1 MSRDDPTYNRVSS
14 RFWAEAR
21 SEDWTDD
28 MALLGAYILTCDHR
42 TTEGIYYLPREY
54 MVGDLPDG
62 WDLPRLDACLAPLLD
77 HDFLR
82 YDFKARVAFI
92 PKAMK
97 YQRPDT
103 PQQQKSAIR
112 NIRNLPKTPLL
123 ADLFEAAEAFA
134 KPFHQALLQAI
145 PQGLEQAMA
154 LGKASRAC
162 ARVAPA
168 PAPAPAPTPTQES
181 GPNSDES
188 APTDS
193 PKAVKVKAPD
203 WQSKADALL
212 EKSRFPSDLMQLSE
226 ILAAENKTGKV
237 ALSRVVS
244 QLYEPLVAL
253 QSELSDAALRHGL
266 RAAITNMAP
275 NANYVRKAALK
286 YVPCATA
293 SAAKPTTDYDDLLEG

>member
-1 MSRDDPTYNRVSS
+1 MKLHNRMCKAEFYTDPDLLQLPRDVRTFYRDLWHVT
-14 RFWAEAR
+14 
-21 SEDWTDD
+21 EDSGCLEDSPFGLKITLYPSPLDSDATVESIAGWRD
-28 MALLGAYILTCDHR
+28 ALLDAGKLTRYEVD
-42 TTEGIYYLPREY
+42 GKPYLF
-54 MVGDLPDG
+54 VTN
-62 WDLPRLDACLAPLLD
+62 
-77 HDFLR
+77 FLTHQTLTNSGVS
-82 YDFKARVAFI
+82 DVPI
-92 PKAMK
+92 P
-97 YQRPDT
+97 PWVT
-103 PQQQKSAIR
+103 
-112 NIRNLPKTPLL
+112 
-123 ADLFEAAEAFA
+123 
-134 KPFHQALLQAI
+134 
-145 PQGLEQAMA
+145 LEQHHTDKRKRSYKVTGEIAEVLSNGTATVA
-154 LGKASRAC
+154 LPGREEKR
-162 ARVAPA
+162 RELKGREED
-168 PAPAPAPTPTQES
+168 QES

-253 QSELSDAALRHGL
+253 QSELSDAALHHGL

>member
-1 MSRDDPTYNRVSS
+1 MCKAEFYTDPDLLQLPRDVRTFYRDLWHVT
-14 RFWAEAR
+14 
-21 SEDWTDD
+21 EDSGCLEDSPFGLKITLYPSPLDSDATVESIAGWRD
-28 MALLGAYILTCDHR
+28 ALLDAGKLTRYEVD
-42 TTEGIYYLPREY
+42 GKPYLF
-54 MVGDLPDG
+54 VTN
-62 WDLPRLDACLAPLLD
+62 
-77 HDFLR
+77 FLTHQTLTNSGVS
-82 YDFKARVAFI
+82 DVPI
-92 PKAMK
+92 P
-97 YQRPDT
+97 PWVT
-103 PQQQKSAIR
+103 
-112 NIRNLPKTPLL
+112 
-123 ADLFEAAEAFA
+123 
-134 KPFHQALLQAI
+134 
-145 PQGLEQAMA
+145 LEQHHTDKRKRSYKVTGEIAEVLSNGTATVA
-154 LGKASRAC
+154 LPGREEKR
-162 ARVAPA
+162 RELKGREED
-168 PAPAPAPTPTQES
+168 QES
-181 GPNSDES
+181 GPDSDES

>member
-1 MSRDDPTYNRVSS
+1 MKLHNRMCKAEFYTDPDLLQLPRDVRTFYRDLWHVT
-14 RFWAEAR
+14 
-21 SEDWTDD
+21 EDSGCLEDSPFGLKITLYPSPLDSDATVESIAGWRD
-28 MALLGAYILTCDHR
+28 ALLDAGKLTRYEVD
-42 TTEGIYYLPREY
+42 GKPYLF
-54 MVGDLPDG
+54 VTN
-62 WDLPRLDACLAPLLD
+62 
-77 HDFLR
+77 FLTHQTLTNSGVS
-82 YDFKARVAFI
+82 DVPI
-92 PKAMK
+92 P
-97 YQRPDT
+97 PWVT
-103 PQQQKSAIR
+103 
-112 NIRNLPKTPLL
+112 
-123 ADLFEAAEAFA
+123 
-134 KPFHQALLQAI
+134 
-145 PQGLEQAMA
+145 LEQHHTDKRKRSYKVTGEIAEVLSNGTATVA
-154 LGKASRAC
+154 LPGREEKR
-162 ARVAPA
+162 RELKGREED
-168 PAPAPAPTPTQES
+168 QES

>member
-1 MSRDDPTYNRVSS
+1 MVTL
-14 RFWAEAR
+14 
-21 SEDWTDD
+21 
-28 MALLGAYILTCDHR
+28 ALYLLTCEHR
-42 TTEGIYYLPREY
+42 TTEGLYRLPREY
-54 MVGDLPDG
+54 MAADLPDG
-62 WDLPRLDACLAPLLD
+62 WTLARVTASLAQLVSQG
-77 HDFLR
+77 FVQ
-82 YDFKARVAFI
+82 YDDKARVVFL

-97 YQRPDT
+97 YQRPDNGN
-103 PQQQKSAIR
+103 QQTAAIR
-112 NIRNLPKTPLL
+112 NLENLPPTMLS
-123 ADLFEAAEAFA
+123 DGFFEAAATYCESFS
-134 KPFHQALLQAI
+134 QALSKAF
-145 PQGLEQAMA
+145 PQGLSQGYGDPLA
-154 LGKASRAC
+154 LALAL
-162 ARVAPA
+162 APA
-168 PAPAPAPTPTQES
+168 LAPTQES